1 MRLEAHGG
9 WTVGG
14 VLHASGDTGER
25 GELRHRTYR
34 EELERPGCV
43 GVHDGLYRTDNYPRD
58 KGE

>member
-1 MRLEAHGG
+1 MEGG
-9 WTVGG
+9 QWRGFLH
-14 VLHASGDTGER
+14 VLQGDTGER

>member
-9 WTVGG
+9 WTVEGFLH
-14 VLHASGDTGER
+14 VLQGDTGER

-43 GVHDGLYRTDNYPRD
+43 
-58 KGE
+58 EA